1 MTIIPTMYT
10 AYWGL
15 AEAPFRNNLDPRWFF
30 ESAGHEEALARLL
43 YLVEHE
49 RRCGVVAGGSGTGK
63 SLLLELVKSEAARAG
78 AQAAVVDLLGKSGRE
93 MLWEIVAALGLGPG
107 ADDAPQKLWRRLQDR
122 ITVNH
127 HLGRPLVLLFDHL
140 ERAHAECLEA
150 IERLQQLSA
159 PGRAAFTLILAVRSE
174 RSHDLLLRRLREMSD
189 VRIEL
194 APFDREQTRGYVET
208 LLTQAGAERPLFDD
222 SAFERLFEETHG
234 VPREIN
240 RLCELSLLAGMAEQ
254 AGTID
259 GTFVAAAAE
268 ELRGHFA
275 RTRQPALAEAR

>member
-1 MTIIPTMYT
+1 MYT

-15 AEAPFRNNLDPRWFF
+15 AEAPFRNTIDPRWFF

-49 RRCGVVAGGSGTGK
+49 RRCGVVSGGIGTGK
-63 SLLLELVKSEAARAG
+63 SLLLELVESEAGRAG
-78 AQAAVVDLLGKSGRE
+78 AQAAVVDLIGRSGRE

-107 ADDAPQKLWRRLQDR
+107 TDEAPQKLWRRLQDR
-122 ITVNH
+122 ITVNQ

-159 PGRAAFTLILAVRSE
+159 PGRAAFTLILAIRSE
-174 RSHDLLLRRLREMSD
+174 RSHDLLRRLREMSD

-194 APFDREQTRGYVET
+194 APFDREQTRAYVET
-208 LLTQAGAERPLFDD
+208 LLTRAGAERPLFDD

-254 AGTID
+254 AGSID
-259 GTFVAAAAE
+259 ATLVTAAAE
-268 ELRGHFA
+268 ELRGQFA
-275 RTRQPALAEAR
+275 QSRRPALADAR